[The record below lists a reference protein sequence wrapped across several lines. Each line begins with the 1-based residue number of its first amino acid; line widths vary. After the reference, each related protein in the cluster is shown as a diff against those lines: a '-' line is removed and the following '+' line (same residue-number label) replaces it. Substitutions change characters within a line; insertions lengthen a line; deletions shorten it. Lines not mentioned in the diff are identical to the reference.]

1 MDYKK
6 KLRSRLNIAI
16 TYIVLGVL
24 FIATTFITKTENDFI
39 SSFGLAMIIVGFVRI
54 RNYRIITKDE
64 DTIRKQQIIETDE
77 RNISIIHKAK
87 SAAFAV
93 YTFIL
98 GAAVIV
104 LSFIGMHEA
113 AKWVAYSVCI
123 LVVIYWICYFIYQKK
138 S

>member
-6 KLRSRLNIAI
+6 KLKSRLYIAI
-16 TYIVLGVL
+16 TYIVLGVI
-24 FIATTFITKTENDFI
+24 FIASTFITKTENDFI
-39 SSFGLAMIIVGFVRI
+39 SSFGFAMIIVGLVRI
-54 RNYRIITKDE
+54 RNYCMITKDE

-77 RNISIIHKAK
+77 RNILIIHKAK

-93 YTFIL
+93 YVFVL
-98 GAAVIV
+98 GVAVIA
-104 LSFIGMHEA
+104 LSFMGMHGV
-113 AKWVAYSVCI
+113 AKWVAYSVCL